1 MERSPEHLCNG
12 SKIRFDLF
20 IVISLTHE
28 AFRGNDIRGS
38 YFYRKLVAVPK
49 RPSPETDTDS
59 TSDGSTKFHHEDQ
72 PAKKRKKRASKK
84 HDDDISGRMQGSPEN
99 NTSKAQST
107 HLEDM
112 ESDPE
117 SSILCHKMRIPLC
130 RLPCRPTI
138 TSRRSTELKQTGC
151 WYSARAAQAHQVLV
165 QAPAIAQYRNASVL
179 VPYEIHTSVL
189 RASGNMPHHAHYD
202 REYEEPIQVM

>member
-28 AFRGNDIRGS
+28 AFRGNYIRGS

-99 NTSKAQST
+99 NTSKAQSA

-117 SSILCHKMRIPLC
+117 SSIFMPQDENPALPLTMSADNYFEAFNGAEAD
-130 RLPCRPTI
+130 RLLVFSKGSASP
-138 TSRRSTELKQTGC
+138 S
-151 WYSARAAQAHQVLV
+151 SARAGTSDCPVPQCQRAGALRN
-165 QAPAIAQYRNASVL
+165 PYIGIARF
-179 VPYEIHTSVL
+179 
-189 RASGNMPHHAHYD
+189 R
-202 REYEEPIQVM
+202 